1 MSEKPG
7 PVRRSLDMASGTQI
21 TGARRTYNRWVADET
36 LEDFALRFTA
46 HSARRW
52 SVSRI
57 SNTAIGAVSFL
68 ALEAI
73 GGSLMLNYGFST
85 TLTAVLTTSLII
97 FLLGIP
103 ICYNCA
109 KYGVDIDLLT
119 RGSGFGYLGSTITS
133 LIYASFTFIFFAIEA
148 AIMAKALELCFSIPM
163 PIGYLISTL
172 IFIPL
177 VTHGITL
184 INKLQAWTQP
194 VWIILQLAPFFFLI
208 AHGTYAT
215 SNWTEYTGLLGPVD
229 GSFSITH
236 FGAASAIL
244 FSLTAQIGE
253 QVDYLRFL
261 PEKTKDNRLR
271 WWFGL
276 LSAGPGWIIFGA
288 IKVLAGSFLAYFA
301 FQAGVSFSDASEPAH
316 MYLVA
321 FANMIS
327 NPEIAL
333 GLTGIFVVICQIKIN
348 VTNTYAGS
356 IAWSNFFSR
365 LTHSHPG
372 RVVWVVF
379 NVIIG
384 LLLVQFDAYHAL
396 ERILSLYSIV
406 AVAWLATIVANL
418 VIIKPL
424 GLAPQTI
431 QFKRAYLFDINP
443 VGFGATLLA
452 SIFSLIAYFGL
463 FGETASALYAYIALV
478 VPFLSSP
485 LIAFYTEGKY
495 YLARDPDLKESL
507 FKARDDKS
515 TESHAENC
523 NCSICQH
530 NWEQNDMVYCPHYE
544 ANICS
549 LCCSL
554 DVKCNDEC
562 KPEARFH
569 EQASNFIKHNFAVW
583 LAKIILSRTGRYF
596 GTLTLVLFLIG
607 LIMSVVF
614 YQTRLDFVGAETAI
628 TSIFINLFATSIVV
642 SGIAVWLFLLSH
654 ESRVV
659 AQNEAKLHTALLMD
673 EIEAHKETDRQLQ
686 NAKEAAE
693 SANLAKS
700 KYIIGLSHELRTP
713 LNSILGYAQLM
724 ERQTNKDALIYNAA
738 RTIRRSGDHL
748 AGLIEGLLDIS
759 KIEAGRLQI
768 MREKTA
774 ITNHFDQIV
783 DMISLQARAKNLDF
797 NYECADNF
805 PRYVYADERR
815 IRQVLINLL
824 SNAVKF
830 TDKGS
835 VTMRAT
841 YRNQIATIEVED
853 TGIGIARTDL
863 ERIFLPFERTGSLSD
878 TDHRPGTGLGLTIT
892 KLLVEIMGGELKLES
907 ALGVGSKFTIR
918 LMLASVPDIIASKKV
933 DDIVCGYEGKKRS
946 ISITDDDPTQRQLI
960 KDVLTPLG
968 FEVLAF
974 QDGFD
979 CLERI
984 ADQCP
989 DLMILDIAMPGMD
1002 GWQLADRIRQNI
1014 SMDVPIIIASANA
1027 ELEHMSSENARQFPF
1042 ILKPIKLATLLQIIG
1057 AELDLTWQYQQQQEQ
1072 QEMVK
1077 LND

>member
-1 MSEKPG
+1 MS
-7 PVRRSLDMASGTQI
+7 SSTQI

-46 HSARRW
+46 HGARKW
-52 SVSRI
+52 SVARI

-73 GGSLMLNYGFST
+73 GASLMLNYGFNT
-85 TLTAVLTTSLII
+85 TAAAVVTTSLII

-148 AIMAKALELCFSIPM
+148 AIMAKALELCFSIPI

-177 VTHGITL
+177 VTHGISL
-184 INKLQAWTQP
+184 INRLQAWTQP
-194 VWIILQLAPFFFLI
+194 IWIVLQLAPFVFIIFY
-208 AHGTYAT
+208 GSY
-215 SNWTEYTGLLGPVD
+215 SQSSWTDYTGLLGSVD
-229 GSFSITH
+229 GQISIAH

-261 PEKTKDNRLR
+261 PRKTKENRLR

-276 LSAGPGWIIFGA
+276 LTAGPGWIIFGA
-288 IKVLAGSFLAYFA
+288 VKVIAGCFLAHFA
-301 FQAGVSFSDASEPAH
+301 FQAGIAFSDASEPAH
-316 MYLVA
+316 MYLAA
-321 FANMIS
+321 FSTMFS
-327 NPEIAL
+327 SPEAAL
-333 GLTGIFVVICQIKIN
+333 GITGIFVVICQIKIN

-396 ERILSLYSIV
+396 EQILSLYSIV
-406 AVAWLATIVANL
+406 AVAWLATIVADL
-418 VIIKPL
+418 VINKTL
-424 GLAPQTI
+424 GFAPKTI
-431 QFKRAYLFDINP
+431 QFKRAYLYDINP

-452 SIFSLIAYFGL
+452 SVFALLGYFGV
-463 FGETASALYAYIALV
+463 FGETAAALYAYIALIL
-478 VPFLSSP
+478 PFIISP
-485 LIAFYTEGKY
+485 LVAYHTKGKY
-495 YLARDPDLKESL
+495 YLARQPEPLKPDPLE
-507 FKARDDKS
+507 KAHDS
-515 TESHAENC
+515 NC
-523 NCSICQH
+523 DCSICQH
-530 NWEQNDMVYCPHYE
+530 SIENEDMVYCPHYD
-544 ANICS
+544 ANLCS

-554 DVKCNDEC
+554 DVKCQDEC
-562 KPEARFH
+562 KPQARFN
-569 EQASNFIKHNFAVW
+569 QQLSNFVKLNFSNRF
-583 LAKIILSRTGRYF
+583 AKIILSRTGRYF
-596 GTLTLVLFLIG
+596 GTLTLVLLLIG

-614 YQTRLDFVGAETAI
+614 YQARLDLGGSEQAI
-628 TSIFINLFATSIVV
+628 NSIFINLFATSVIV
-642 SGIAVWLFLLSH
+642 SGIAVWLFLLSR

-659 AQNEAKLHTALLMD
+659 AQEEAKLHTSLLLE

-713 LNSILGYAQLM
+713 LNSILGYAQLL
-724 ERQTNKDALIYNAA
+724 ERQNNKDALMTNAA

-768 MREKTA
+768 FREQTSIRK
-774 ITNHFDQIV
+774 HFDQIV
-783 DMISLQARAKNLDF
+783 DMISLQAKAKNIDF
-797 NYECADNF
+797 NFECSESF
-805 PRYVYADERR
+805 PKYVYADERR
-815 IRQVLINLL
+815 LRQVLINLL

-830 TDKGS
+830 TDQGS
-835 VTMRAT
+835 VTLKAT

-853 TGIGIARTDL
+853 SGIGIANTDL
-863 ERIFLPFERTGSLSD
+863 ERIFLPFERTVD
-878 TDHRPGTGLGLTIT
+878 PTAVNQAPGTGLGLTIT
-892 KLLVEIMGGELKLES
+892 KLLVEIMGGELQVKS
-907 ALGVGSKFTIR
+907 CPGKGSKFTVR
-918 LMLASVPDIIASKKV
+918 LMLSSIPDILSSTKSDAKV
-933 DDIVCGYEGKKRS
+933 TGYKGPKR
-946 ISITDDDPTQRQLI
+946 TVAVADDDPLQRQLI
-960 KDVLTPLG
+960 VDALTPLNFDVLTY
-968 FEVLAF
+968 A
-974 QDGFD
+974 DGQE
-979 CLERI
+979 CLEAI
-984 ADQCP
+984 QNSCP
-989 DLMILDIAMPGMD
+989 DLVILDIAMPRMN
-1002 GWQLADRIRQNI
+1002 GWELSERIRREI
-1014 SMDVPIIIASANA
+1014 SSTLPIIIVSADA
-1027 ELEHMSSENARQFPF
+1027 GLENLPTDQANNYPYL
-1042 ILKPIKLATLLQIIG
+1042 LKPIEISTLLRLIG
-1057 AELDLTWQYQQQQEQ
+1057 TEIELQWIYS
-1072 QEMVK
+1072 
-1077 LND
+1077 NDRNKEKVSPDG